1 MITTI
6 IIIMNKNDNNN
17 NNNNNNNRL
26 LNKKQFIKLFLKTR
40 EPTSNINT
48 WTKQIKELQL
58 QKT

>member
-1 MITTI
+1 MITTIII
-6 IIIMNKNDNNN
+6 IIIMNKND

-48 WTKQIKELQL
+48 WIKQIKELQL

>member
-1 MITTI
+1 MITTII
-6 IIIMNKNDNNN
+6 IIIMNKND

-48 WTKQIKELQL
+48 WIKQIKELQL

>member
-1 MITTI
+1 MITTTI
-6 IIIMNKNDNNN
+6 IIIMNKND

-48 WTKQIKELQL
+48 WIKQIKELQL

>member
-6 IIIMNKNDNNN
+6 IIIMNKND

-48 WTKQIKELQL
+48 WIKQIKELQL

>member
-1 MITTI
+1 
-6 IIIMNKNDNNN
+6 MNKNDNNN

>member
-6 IIIMNKNDNNN
+6 IIIMNKND